1 MHRRYTQFFMLTT
14 KFHMILINQITNSQ
28 LGCEILKYMHHK
40 KLHVTRPHSSIKNEL
55 QFCLILQHF
64 IKTEIKPLIQMTG
77 HLMILTAF
85 DGLNDI
91 EMKRYQFHI
100 NGNVN
105 LILQF
110 YIIFSIF
117 LPIVNKKLLIKK
129 SWSVKFWER

>member
-1 MHRRYTQFFMLTT
+1 MYAQRLYTNFCVNNKISHDSNKPTL
-14 KFHMILINQITNSQ
+14 NSQ

-100 NGNVN
+100 NGNVH

-117 LPIVNKKLLIKK
+117 LPIVKKNC
-129 SWSVKFWER
+129 